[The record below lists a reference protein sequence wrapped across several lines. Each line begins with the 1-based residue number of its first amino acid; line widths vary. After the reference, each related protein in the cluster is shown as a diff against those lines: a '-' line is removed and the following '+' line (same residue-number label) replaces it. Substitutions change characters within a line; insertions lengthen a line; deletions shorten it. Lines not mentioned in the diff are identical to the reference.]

1 MIDIGSRGIFL
12 KGLVEYLYHN
22 DRRLF
27 EYINKKIKC
36 KVLDLFMP
44 KITHLGGTTFTV
56 LSCLFMYLFGQ
67 GETRLAA
74 TQAIVTVTSS
84 QGIVQLFKNIINR
97 KRPYLVLPEVNT
109 FWSKLLKDHSF
120 PSGHTTA
127 GFSLAAVLAAHFPN
141 YSLVSYS
148 LATMVGISRIYTGM
162 HYPSDVL
169 SGALLGML
177 CAVLTGHFIN

>member
-1 MIDIGSRGIFL
+1 L
-12 KGLVEYLYHN
+12 KGLWEYLYHN

-27 EYINKKIKC
+27 EYINKRIKC

-44 KITHLGGTTFTV
+44 RITHLGGASFTV
-56 LSCLFMYLFGQ
+56 LSCLFLYIFGQ

-84 QGIVQLFKNIINR
+84 QGIVQLFKNTVNR

-109 FWSKLLKDHSF
+109 FWSRLLKDHSF

-127 GFSLAAVLAAHFPN
+127 GFSLAAVLALHFPN
-141 YSLVSYS
+141 YGPVSYL

-169 SGALLGML
+169 SGAFLGMF
-177 CAVLTGHFIN
+177 CAIVTRLVIN

>member
-1 MIDIGSRGIFL
+1 M
-12 KGLVEYLYHN
+12 KGFWEYLYNN
-22 DRRLF
+22 DKKLF

-36 KVLDLFMP
+36 RILDIFMP
-44 KITHLGGTTFTV
+44 RITHLGGVSFTV
-56 LSCLFMYLFGQ
+56 LSCLFLYLFGQ
-67 GETRLAA
+67 SEAKTAA
-74 TQAIVTVTSS
+74 TQAFITLTGS
-84 QGIVQLFKNIINR
+84 QGIVQLFKNTIAR

-127 GFSLAAVLAAHFPN
+127 GFSLAAVFATHFPA
-141 YSLVSYS
+141 YSPISYF

-169 SGALLGML
+169 TGAILGMV
-177 CAVLTGHFIN
+177 CATLTEFFM

>member
-1 MIDIGSRGIFL
+1 
-12 KGLVEYLYHN
+12 
-22 DRRLF
+22 
-27 EYINKKIKC
+27 
-36 KVLDLFMP
+36 MP
-44 KITHLGGTTFTV
+44 RITHLGGVTVTV
-56 LSCLFMYLFGQ
+56 LSCLFLYLFSQ
-67 GETRLAA
+67 GEGRVAA

-84 QGIVQLFKNIINR
+84 QGIVQFFKNKINR

-127 GFSLAAVLAAHFPN
+127 GFSLAVVLATHFPN
-141 YSLVSYS
+141 FGLVSYL

-169 SGALLGML
+169 SGALLGVL
-177 CAVLTGHFIN
+177 CAALTGLFIN